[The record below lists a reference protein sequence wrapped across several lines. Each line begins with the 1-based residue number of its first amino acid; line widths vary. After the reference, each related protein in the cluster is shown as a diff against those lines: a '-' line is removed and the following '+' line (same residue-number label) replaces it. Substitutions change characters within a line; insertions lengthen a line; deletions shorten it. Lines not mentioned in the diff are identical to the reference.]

1 MKWIAVLVIVLGC
14 LAAAAFAAGPNDPE
28 ITAEHTVSAKIG
40 TVTFCITVNADRL
53 DGKVFDVEFIG
64 PWAPGPDAAAAFF
77 GAPQGWNWEPIGSGG
92 WRAYSSTPMAKGTKY
107 CFTLPLA
114 PGQLPPDPVNL
125 IATDDVHH
133 PIHNFLSTYAKPP
146 AEKGIH
152 HALWLKVPDDGLA
165 TFTLTYSACS
175 GSPAQFQAP
184 TIFSMS
190 RPGTLYEQSLLFL
203 PGGPNFSVSGPVF
216 RNGAFHLRGANAG
229 IDGAFSIDG
238 PSAWRAAAGE
248 YRSTRLGCLE
258 TWAWSEVFDRAAG
271 KIVETCPHTRIDA
284 PNRVHYRHRDLRLTL
299 ALECG
304 RTRLPRRRID
314 VYLVNGRKHTV
325 EGSFRSSRKWT
336 HLTIH
341 LGTARPDAVEFRFK
355 SEGFFAGTSRRVG
368 IVN

>member
-1 MKWIAVLVIVLGC
+1 MV
-14 LAAAAFAAGPNDPE
+14 
-28 ITAEHTVSAKIG
+28 
-40 TVTFCITVNADRL
+40 
-53 DGKVFDVEFIG
+53 
-64 PWAPGPDAAAAFF
+64 
-77 GAPQGWNWEPIGSGG
+77 
-92 WRAYSSTPMAKGTKY
+92 KGTRY
-107 CFTLPLA
+107 CFTLPPA

-152 HALWLKVPDDGLA
+152 HALWLKLPDDGSA

-184 TIFSMS
+184 TIFSMP
-190 RPGTLYEQSLLFL
+190 RPGSLNVHESL
-203 PGGPNFSVSGPVF
+203 PGGPSFSASGPVF
-216 RNGAFHLRGANAG
+216 RNGVFHLRSANAG
-229 IDGAFSIDG
+229 IDGAFSIDS
-238 PSAWRAAAGE
+238 PLAWRAAAGE
-248 YRSTRLGCLE
+248 YRSTQKGCLE
-258 TWAWSEVFDRAAG
+258 TWAWTEVLDRAG

-284 PNRVHYRHRDLRLTL
+284 PNKVRRRDGDVHLTL

-304 RTRLPRRRID
+304 RTRLPHRRID
-314 VYLVNGRKHTV
+314 VYLLDGKRRTA